1 MGSSTRAR
9 RSSSRTKRTYRPSSN
24 ATTNATRLWIAI
36 AIGLLVVLTIAVGA
50 QWLRPKAEPTQ
61 ADAAMEGLA
70 EGRPLSG
77 AGSPVAG
84 QPAPDFE
91 IVYADGRRMRLSELR
106 GQPVLINFWATWCP
120 PCRREM
126 PDLIRAYQAHQDEG
140 LIILAVNIEEPASRA
155 QAFAEEFGIPF
166 PIVLDPEGR
175 VSDQYQVRNLPSSI
189 FIGRDGIIS
198 ARWVGM
204 LTPEVLNKYLERIL

>member
-1 MGSSTRAR
+1 MSSSTRAH
-9 RSSSRTKRTYRPSSN
+9 RSSSQTKRGHRPSSD
-24 ATTNATRLWIAI
+24 ANATRLWAIIAV
-36 AIGLLVVLTIAVGA
+36 GLLLALTIAVGA
-50 QWLRPKAEPTQ
+50 QWLHSRATPTQ
-61 ADAAMEGLA
+61 ADAAIEGLA

-106 GQPVLINFWATWCP
+106 GRPVLINFWATWCP

-126 PDLIRAYQAHQDEG
+126 PDLIEAYQAHQGEG